1 MKSRILMGLAI
12 LLAATTAA
20 SAQAPKTVKIGVLND
35 QSGAY
40 ADMGG
45 VGSVVAAQLAIEDS
59 GLKQK
64 GWTIDVVSAD
74 HQNKADIAANVA
86 RGWFDVDGVD
96 MITDVTNSAA
106 ALAVNQITRDK
117 NKVMLASGPAT
128 SDLTG
133 KACSP
138 NTVHWTSD
146 TWAFAHGTGQAIV
159 KTGGDTWF
167 FLTADYAF
175 GQALERDTADV
186 VEKNGGKVVGRVRV
200 PLGTSDFSS
209 FLVQAQGS
217 KAKIVGLANSGAD
230 TTNSIKQAAEFGIVA
245 GGQNLAGLLIY
256 ISDVHSMG
264 LPVAQGLIL
273 TSPFYWDMND
283 KTRTFSQR
291 FAEKMRGA
299 KPTMVQ
305 AGVYSATLNYLKTVA
320 ELGDAKN
327 GRKVVDAMK
336 AKPIKDPLFGEGRIR
351 ADGRKIH
358 DMYLFEVKKPAESK
372 APWDYYKL
380 RATIPAEEAFR
391 PLSQSECALLKS

>member
-320 ELGDAKN
+320 ELGDAKD